1 MRLPKATGPM
11 LALILARVGSGGTSL
26 LSQEEQD
33 RYRRHLVLPE
43 VGERGQEKLKQSS
56 VLLVGMGGLGSP
68 LGLYLAAAGVGRL
81 GLLDFDRVTTS
92 NLQRQ
97 VLYGDDD
104 VERPKVEAAAER
116 LRALNPHVEIEQHP
130 IRGAAANILDL
141 IADYDIVADGSD
153 NFAAR
158 YLVNDACIKA
168 GKPLVWGAV
177 HRFEGQVA
185 VWGLGDG
192 PCYRCLFPE
201 PPPAGLVDNCAEAGV
216 LGVVP
221 GVIGSLQGVEVI
233 KVLLGIGEPLAGR
246 LLIFDALGGGFRQVT
261 VPRDAECPTCARPGE
276 IVIEDLDEF
285 CAPAS
290 AEIQPHELAA
300 RLRTGEAIRLLDVRP
315 HSERT
320 IASLPDSMAIP
331 MREIPSRLDELE
343 PGADWVVYCH
353 LGIRSA
359 QAAAYLRQQGVAR
372 ARSLAGGID
381 LWSQQVDPDVPRY

>member
-1 MRLPKATGPM
+1 M
-11 LALILARVGSGGTSL
+11 
-26 LSQEEQD
+26 LSQYELS

-43 VGERGQEKLKQSS
+43 VGQRGQEKLKQSS

-81 GLLDFDRVTTS
+81 GLLDFDRVSTS

-116 LRALNPHVEIEQHP
+116 LRSLNPQVEIEQHP
-130 IRGAAANILDL
+130 VRGTAANILDL
-141 IADYDIVADGSD
+141 IADYDVVADGSD

-158 YLVNDACIKA
+158 YLVNDACVKA

-201 PPPAGLVDNCAEAGV
+201 PPPAGLVDNCADAGV

-221 GVIGSLQGVEVI
+221 GVVGSLQGVEVI

-261 VPRDAECPTCARPGE
+261 VPRDAQCPACSRPGE
-276 IVIEDLDEF
+276 IVLEDVEEF
-285 CAPAS
+285 CDPADDNDAEAPPS
-290 AEIQPHELAA
+290 EIQPHELAS
-300 RLRTGEAIRLLDVRP
+300 RLRAGEAIRLLDVRP
-315 HSERT
+315 PAERT
-320 IASLPDSMAIP
+320 IANLPDSLAIP
-331 MREIPSRLDELE
+331 VREIPSRIEELE

-359 QAAAYLRQQGVAR
+359 QAAAYLRQQGVSR

-381 LWSQQVDPDVPRY
+381 LWSQQVDPAVPRY

>member
-1 MRLPKATGPM
+1 M
-11 LALILARVGSGGTSL
+11 
-26 LSQEEQD
+26 LSQYELS

-43 VGERGQEKLKQSS
+43 VGQRGQEKLKQSS

-81 GLLDFDRVTTS
+81 GLLDFDRVSTS

-104 VERPKVEAAAER
+104 VDRPKVEAAAER
-116 LRALNPHVEIEQHP
+116 LRSLNPHVEIVQHP

-141 IADYDIVADGSD
+141 IADYDAVADGSD

-201 PPPAGLVDNCAEAGV
+201 PPPAGLVDSCADAGV

-261 VPRDAECPTCARPGE
+261 VPRDPECPACSRPRE
-276 IVIEDLDEF
+276 IVLQDLEEF
-285 CAPAS
+285 CDPADDNDAEAPPS
-290 AEIQPHELAA
+290 EIQPHELASRMRA
-300 RLRTGEAIRLLDVRP
+300 GEAIRLLDVRP
-315 HSERT
+315 PAERT
-320 IASLPDSMAIP
+320 IASLPDSLAIP
-331 MREIPSRLDELE
+331 VRSIPSRLDELE
-343 PGADWVVYCH
+343 PGANWVVYCH

-359 QAAAYLRQQGVAR
+359 QAAAYLRQQGVSR